1 MAFETIRREREQLIA
16 LLVTTPDSVLDEV
29 ASLGI
34 VTEEEYEALEK
45 LSEPRER
52 IRRLLIKVQ
61 RKGECGCE
69 QFLECLKSLF
79 SDLPPDL
86 QPPARLC
93 VTQTNEAENP
103 ACGTSSKKNGEENPE
118 VLVTLGKNEPQNTG
132 GATSLEKNDLEN
144 PETTLPHEEND
155 LENPET
161 ALPHEENDLE
171 NPDSSPSSGK
181 IDPERPEDP
190 EKPEAVLPSGKGP
203 VTPNSSTSPTK
214 NGPENLDTAFPSKK
228 NDPES
233 PGSARFP
240 EKDAAAVSPER
251 ADSEVSGNTPRCGE
265 EEKPA
270 AVKGNVE
277 GSGNTPS
284 HGGGEKPA
292 AVKGNV
298 EAGAIPDADVLTP
311 ESRPKTPGV
320 AMSVE
325 RSGAETPGDSASADR
340 SGAETPATSPNKVH
354 GGRRGAVKAVLSKLK
369 LRKFRNRKLRLRDVL
384 EISPESLKDWTP
396 HALEDLPW
404 HFLRKLMALNGT
416 ARSTSLGHGTS
427 DEDTSEDEEGGMG
440 GEVFSL
446 RTDDSRNSLHPLD
459 VLCAVLLCADS
470 FLQQEILAKMS
481 MCQFALPLL
490 LPALDTPKCT
500 LMLWAMRDIV
510 RKWRPHSLAES
521 RGFREESL
529 VLTAMPTVSFVRL
542 GSCSFSK
549 SQLLNE
555 LLSPAQQHHDF
566 FIHRDMESG
575 NVPRAIADGLVEI
588 SWYFPAGTENLD
600 LFPEP
605 VAVTNL
611 RGDIESHWLQFSFLT
626 EVSSAVFIV
635 TESISERE
643 FALLSSLQGSAAK
656 FYFIFS
662 NQAGKAK
669 ETLRLLNKLAP
680 LLDMNKSQLLVK
692 EKSNN
697 STELVKKLRSI
708 LRGVMSSSSKCANI
722 QDMAVT
728 ARELGIQV
736 EEDGGECQTAL
747 QHILE
752 ITAEIQD
759 VAKYKQEMLRLQGD
773 LWKSLAK
780 VEKELCRMKTQ
791 RDVPLEDYRSH
802 LRERWLELRRQ
813 QNQCDLTSGMVK
825 FISGIRQLCPV
836 EKHHFLKWMK
846 FHLDHI
852 ARGNLSRLRAEY
864 KEKCHTL
871 GNDTQPLAELDE
883 LISASSLGVEHFMR
897 ELGQFYEAE
906 CSMVKEGNMGNIQ
919 RQFIHLPGI
928 AADLMLEGFPMEL
941 IDGDASNIPL
951 QWVTDVLTQLH
962 AKLEGRSKM
971 LVLTVLG
978 VQSTG
983 KSTLLNTMF
992 GLQFA
997 VSSGRCTR
1005 GAFMSLIKVAENFQ
1019 QELGC
1024 DFILVI
1030 DTEGLKAPEL
1040 AKLEDSYEHDNEL
1053 ATLVI
1058 GLSDITIV
1066 NMAMENATEMKDVLQ
1081 IVVHA
1086 FLRMEEIGHKPSCQF
1101 VHQNVSDV
1109 SAHEQNMRD
1118 RKHLLEQLNEM
1129 TKAAARME
1137 KQSREM
1143 KFSDIMDYDPEK
1155 HSWYIPGLWHGVPPM
1170 APVNM
1175 GYSESVSELKK
1186 YLFEFMRHR
1195 SPCRAPKDIP
1205 QFVEWVRSL
1214 WNAVKHENFIFSFRN
1229 SLVAEAYTQL
1239 SVKYA
1244 EWEWDF
1250 RKEMHLWVSNT
1261 ETTIQNQSPDDLGP
1275 GTLEK
1280 LRLEVHQMLH
1290 SGEQKMLQNLQ
1301 SYFESGAGSL
1311 HLVEKYR
1318 EDFHRSTTFLRH
1330 ELESYLL
1337 CKSEEAIRIQKGR
1350 RKIDCLQARY
1360 MKTIEGKVDRLL
1372 QDCRER
1378 EMELKPKELEREFA
1392 KMWKETLAE
1401 LPLESL
1407 PLRQIHKDVH
1417 YQLCKDLENRGSLV
1431 KQMLQKAQN
1440 LLNYQSKRFRM
1451 KKEYLDLS
1459 WYRVPVEFITQQYW
1473 REVEE
1478 FVKSLVEECR
1488 TYIGQKVRS
1497 CGDYDQTYCREL
1509 LWTINERLQEITRK
1523 MCTSA
1528 SFEVDLK
1535 LHILGEAASAF
1546 QKMHEDF
1553 LKENDPQRRLE
1564 ELRPQYFS
1572 TFRDLYYE
1580 KDACQKRAFDFC
1592 EQCLRPALWEYM
1604 KKRLGIE
1611 IVDDF
1616 LSSGE
1621 SIEYGSRSFFQFT
1634 VQKKLLEEMDFN
1646 NYVKYVN
1653 NYEGFVKSWI
1663 QTRLFEHYRETGDL
1677 GELEGAVLATIMKKI
1692 RDALE
1697 SSERR
1702 DALTISEFLDHFCQA
1717 LCKELVISKD
1727 SLEVILFKT
1736 TASIGQFSADV
1747 QTFLPQVEESILS
1760 GWEELG
1766 IEMVF
1771 TQLQFKPQDEIFQRV
1786 FGCGKQCP
1794 FCKVPCEAGGGD
1806 HKEHFASV
1814 HRPQGLG
1821 RYSYETSHRLV
1832 YSLCSSDVVSSQ
1844 SFRNLN
1850 TAFKWHPYK
1859 DYRRFYPTWRIQP
1872 DPSINASDYWKFIF
1886 RKFNRQFAREYNA
1899 EPADLPPEWKKI
1911 IKEQALDS
1919 IREVFNME

>member
-1 MAFETIRREREQLIA
+1 MAFETIRRERERLIA
-16 LLVTTPDSVLDEV
+16 LLLTTPDPVLDEV

-52 IRRLLIKVQ
+52 IRRLLIKIQ
-61 RKGECGCE
+61 RKGEHGCE
-69 QFLECLKSLF
+69 QFLECLQSLF
-79 SDLPPDL
+79 PDFLPDL
-86 QPPARLC
+86 QPPARRC
-93 VTQTNEAENP
+93 VTRTNDAENP
-103 ACGTSSKKNGEENPE
+103 ESGTSSKKNEAENPQDA
-118 VLVTLGKNEPQNTG
+118 VTLGKNELENPG
-132 GATSLEKNDLEN
+132 GATSLEK
-144 PETTLPHEEND
+144 ND

-161 ALPHEENDLE
+161 ALPHEENDLG
-171 NPDSSPSSGK
+171 NSDGSPSSGK
-181 IDPERPEDP
+181 IDPQNSEDATSSEKNDP
-190 EKPEAVLPSGKGP
+190 EKLEEPEKAEAVLSSGKGL
-203 VTPNSSTSPTK
+203 VTPNSATTPIK
-214 NGPENLDTAFPSKK
+214 NEPENSENALPSK

-233 PGSARFP
+233 PGGARSS
-240 EKDAAAVSPER
+240 EKDAAAVSSER
-251 ADSEVSGNTPRCGE
+251 ADF
-265 EEKPA
+265 K
-270 AVKGNVE
+270 
-277 GSGNTPS
+277 GSGNIPS
-284 HGGGEKPA
+284 HGEGKTAEG
-292 AVKGNV
+292 KGNIEDGV
-298 EAGAIPDADVLTP
+298 TPDSDVSMP
-311 ESRPKTPGV
+311 ESRAETPGV

-325 RSGAETPGDSASADR
+325 RSRAETRGDAVSVDR
-340 SGAETPATSPNKVH
+340 SGSEVPETFPNKFH
-354 GGRRGAVKAVLSKLK
+354 AGRRGALKTVLSKLRLK
-369 LRKFRNRKLRLRDVL
+369 KFRNQKLRLRDL
-384 EISPESLKDWTP
+384 LQISPECLKDSTP
-396 HALEDLPW
+396 YTFGDLPW

-416 ARSTSLGHGTS
+416 ARSTSLWQGAS
-427 DEDTSEDEEGGMG
+427 DEDTSEDEEGGMRG
-440 GEVFSL
+440 VVFSL
-446 RTDDSRNSLHPLD
+446 REDNSRASLHPLD
-459 VLCAVLLCADS
+459 VLCAVLICSDS
-470 FLQQEILAKMS
+470 FLQQEILSKMS

-490 LPALDTPKCT
+490 LPALNTSKCT

-510 RKWRPHSLAES
+510 RKWRPHSLAQS

-529 VLTAMPTVSFVRL
+529 VLTSMPTVSFVRM

-549 SQLLNE
+549 SKLLNE
-555 LLSPAQQHHDF
+555 VLSPSQQHHDF
-566 FIHRDMESG
+566 FIHRDMDSG
-575 NVPRAIADGLVEI
+575 NVPREIADGLVEI
-588 SWYFPAGTENLD
+588 SWYFPAGRENLD

-605 VAVTNL
+605 IAVTNL
-611 RGDIESHWLQFSFLT
+611 RGDIESQWLQFSFLT
-626 EVSSAVFIV
+626 EISSAVFIL

-643 FALLSSLQGSAAK
+643 YMLLSSLQGSATK
-656 FYFIFS
+656 YYFILN
-662 NQAGKAK
+662 NQSGKAK
-669 ETLRLLNKLAP
+669 ETVGLLNILAP
-680 LLDMNKSQLLVK
+680 LLDMKKSQLLVK
-692 EKSNN
+692 EQSNN
-697 STELVKKLRSI
+697 SAELVKKLQSTLQGIITSSPKSMSI
-708 LRGVMSSSSKCANI
+708 QN
-722 QDMAVT
+722 MAVT

-736 EEDGGECQTAL
+736 EEDSRECRTAL
-747 QHILE
+747 EHIKE

-759 VAKYKQEMLRLQGD
+759 VAKYKREMLRLQGD
-773 LWKSLAK
+773 LWKSLAE
-780 VEKELCRMKTQ
+780 VEKELCRMKGQ
-791 RDVPLEDYRSH
+791 WDVPLEDYRSQ
-802 LRERWLELRRQ
+802 LRQRWLELRRQ

-825 FISGIRQLCPV
+825 FISGIGQLRPA

-852 ARGNLSRLRAEY
+852 ARGNLSRLRTEY
-864 KEKCHTL
+864 KEKCCAL
-871 GNDTQPLAELDE
+871 GDDAQQLAELDE
-883 LISASSLGVEHFMR
+883 LICASSLGVEHFMR

-951 QWVTDVLTQLH
+951 QWVTDVLTELH
-962 AKLEGRSKM
+962 AKLGGRSRM

-1005 GAFMSLIKVAENFQ
+1005 GAFMSLIKVAENFRQ
-1019 QELGC
+1019 DLGC

-1081 IVVHA
+1081 IVVHS
-1086 FLRMEEIGHKPSCQF
+1086 FLRMEEIGHKPNCQF

-1109 SAHEQNMRD
+1109 SAYEQNMRD
-1118 RKHLLEQLNEM
+1118 RKHLLEQLDEM

-1175 GYSESVSELKK
+1175 GYSESVCELKK
-1186 YLFEFMRHR
+1186 YLFEFMRNR
-1195 SPCRAPKDIP
+1195 SPRRAPKDIP
-1205 QFVEWVRSL
+1205 QFIKWVGSL

-1239 SVKYA
+1239 SVMYA
-1244 EWEWDF
+1244 VWEWDF
-1250 RKEMHLWVSNT
+1250 RKEMHLWMSKA
-1261 ETTIQNQSPDDLGP
+1261 ETTIQNESPDDLGP
-1275 GTLEK
+1275 DTFEK

-1290 SGEQKMLQNLQ
+1290 SGEQKMQQSLQ
-1301 SYFESGAGSL
+1301 SYFESGTGNL

-1318 EDFHRSTTFLRH
+1318 EDFLQSVTFLRH

-1350 RKIDCLQARY
+1350 SKIDHLQARY
-1360 MKTIEGKVDRLL
+1360 MKTIEGKVNRLL

-1378 EMELKPKELEREFA
+1378 DKELKLTELQREFA

-1407 PLRQIHKDVH
+1407 PLRQIHKDIH

-1431 KQMLQKAQN
+1431 KQMLHKAQS
-1440 LLNYQSKRFRM
+1440 LLTYQSKPICM
-1451 KKEYLDLS
+1451 KKEYMDLA
-1459 WYRVPVEFITQQYW
+1459 WYKVPMELITQQCW
-1473 REVEE
+1473 HELEE
-1478 FVKSLVEECR
+1478 FTKSLVEECR
-1488 TYIGQKVRS
+1488 RYVRQKVHS
-1497 CGDYDQTYCREL
+1497 QGDYDQTYCREL
-1509 LWTINERLQEITRK
+1509 LWMINERLQEKIIGK
-1523 MCTSA
+1523 MSTSA

-1553 LKENDPQRRLE
+1553 LKKNDPQHRLE

-1572 TFRDLYYE
+1572 TFRDVYYE

-1592 EQCLRPALWEYM
+1592 DRCLRPALWEYM

-1611 IVDDF
+1611 IVDNF

-1621 SIEYGSRSFFQFT
+1621 CIEYGSRSFFQFT
-1634 VQKKLLEEMDFN
+1634 VQKKLLEEMDFS
-1646 NYVKYVN
+1646 NYVKYIN
-1653 NYEGFVKSWI
+1653 NYEVFIKSWI
-1663 QTRLFEHYRETGDL
+1663 QTRLFEHYRETGGL
-1677 GELEGAVLATIMKKI
+1677 KELERVVLATIMKKI
-1692 RDALE
+1692 QNTLE
-1697 SSERR
+1697 SSECQ
-1702 DALTISEFLDHFCQA
+1702 DALTVSEFLDHFCQVM
-1717 LCKELVISKD
+1717 CKELVISKD
-1727 SLEVILFKT
+1727 SLEVILFKN
-1736 TASIGQFSADV
+1736 TASVRQFSADIN
-1747 QTFLPQVEESILS
+1747 TFLPQVEEGTLS
-1760 GWEELG
+1760 EWEELSR
-1766 IEMVF
+1766 EMVF
-1771 TQLQFKPQDEIFQRV
+1771 TQLQFKPQDEIFKRV

-1794 FCKVPCEAGGGD
+1794 FCNVPCEAGGSD

-1821 RYSYETSHRLV
+1821 RYKDETSKRLI
-1832 YSLCSSDVVSSQ
+1832 YSLCSSDVVSSLL
-1844 SFRNLN
+1844 FRNLH
-1850 TAFKWHPYK
+1850 TAFQWHPYK
-1859 DYRRFYPTWRIQP
+1859 DYRQFYPTWRIQP

-1886 RKFNRQFAREYNA
+1886 KKFNHQFAKEYKA
-1899 EPADLPPEWKKI
+1899 DPADLPTEWKKI
-1911 IKEQALDS
+1911 TKKQALQS
-1919 IREVFNME
+1919 IQEAFNIE

>member
-1 MAFETIRREREQLIA
+1 MAFETIRRGRERLIA
-16 LLVTTPDSVLDEV
+16 LLLTTPDPVLDEV

-52 IRRLLIKVQ
+52 IRRLLIKIQ
-61 RKGECGCE
+61 RKGERGCE
-69 QFLECLKSLF
+69 QFLECLQSLF
-79 SDLPPDL
+79 PEFPSDL
-86 QPPARLC
+86 QPPARRC
-93 VTQTNEAENP
+93 VTQTNDAENP
-103 ACGTSSKKNGEENPE
+103 EGGTSSKKNKAENPQDA
-118 VLVTLGKNEPQNTG
+118 VTLGKNELENPG
-132 GATSLEKNDLEN
+132 GATSLEK
-144 PETTLPHEEND
+144 ND

-161 ALPHEENDLE
+161 ALPHEENDLG
-171 NPDSSPSSGK
+171 NSDGSPSSGK
-181 IDPERPEDP
+181 IAPQNSEDATSSEKNDPEKLEEP
-190 EKPEAVLPSGKGP
+190 EKPEAVLSSGKGL
-203 VTPNSSTSPTK
+203 VTPNSATTPIK
-214 NGPENLDTAFPSKK
+214 NEPENALPSK

-233 PGSARFP
+233 PGGARSS
-240 EKDAAAVSPER
+240 EKDAAAVSSER
-251 ADSEVSGNTPRCGE
+251 ADF
-265 EEKPA
+265 
-270 AVKGNVE
+270 E
-277 GSGNTPS
+277 GSGNIPS
-284 HGGGEKPA
+284 HGEEGKTAEG
-292 AVKGNV
+292 KGNI
-298 EAGAIPDADVLTP
+298 EDGATPDSDVSML
-311 ESRPKTPGV
+311 ESRAETPGV
-320 AMSVE
+320 ARSVE
-325 RSGAETPGDSASADR
+325 RCGAETPGHSASVDR
-340 SGAETPATSPNKVH
+340 SGDEAPETSPNKVH
-354 GGRRGAVKAVLSKLK
+354 GGRRGALKTVLSKLRLK
-369 LRKFRNRKLRLRDVL
+369 KFRNGKLRLSDLL
-384 EISPESLKDWTP
+384 EISPESLKDWT
-396 HALEDLPW
+396 LSILGDLPW

-416 ARSTSLGHGTS
+416 ARSTSLGQGTS
-427 DEDTSEDEEGGMG
+427 DDDTSEDEEGGVSG
-440 GEVFSL
+440 DVFSV
-446 RTDDSRNSLHPLD
+446 REDDSRASLHPLD
-459 VLCAVLLCADS
+459 VLCAVLLCSDS
-470 FLQQEILAKMS
+470 FLQQEILSKMS

-490 LPALDTPKCT
+490 LPAVDSPKFT

-529 VLTAMPTVSFVRL
+529 VLTEMPTVSFVRM

-549 SQLLNE
+549 SKLLNE
-555 LLSPAQQHHDF
+555 VLSPSQQHQDF

-575 NVPRAIADGLVEI
+575 NVPREIADGLVEI
-588 SWYFPAGTENLD
+588 SWYFPAGRENLD

-605 VAVTNL
+605 IAVTNL
-611 RGDIESHWLQFSFLT
+611 RGDIVSHWLQFSFLT
-626 EVSSAVFIV
+626 EVSSAVFIL
-635 TESISERE
+635 TESINERE
-643 FALLSSLQGSAAK
+643 YALLSSLPGSATK
-656 FYFIFS
+656 YYFILNS
-662 NQAGKAK
+662 QAGKAK
-669 ETLRLLNKLAP
+669 ETLGLLNKLAP
-680 LLDMNKSQLLVK
+680 QLNMNKSQLLVK
-692 EKSNN
+692 QKSNN
-697 STELVKKLRSI
+697 SAELVKKLRST
-708 LRGVMSSSSKCANI
+708 LQGVMSSSPKSTSI
-722 QDMAVT
+722 RDMAVT

-736 EEDGGECQTAL
+736 DEDDGECWTAL
-747 QHILE
+747 EHVQE

-759 VAKYKQEMLRLQGD
+759 VAKYKREMLRLQGD
-773 LWKSLAK
+773 LWRNLAK
-780 VEKELCRMKTQ
+780 VEKELCRMKGQ
-791 RDVPLEDYRSH
+791 RDVPPEDYRSQ
-802 LRERWLELRRQ
+802 LRERRLELRRQ

-825 FISGIRQLCPV
+825 FISGIGQLSPA

-864 KEKCHTL
+864 KEKCRAL
-871 GNDTQPLAELDE
+871 GDDAKQLAELDE

-906 CSMVKEGNMGNIQ
+906 SSMVKDGNMGNIQ
-919 RQFIHLPGI
+919 RQFICLPGI

-951 QWVTDVLTQLH
+951 QWVTDVLAELH
-962 AKLEGRSKM
+962 AKLGGRSRM

-1086 FLRMEEIGHKPSCQF
+1086 FLRMEEIGHKPNCQF

-1118 RKHLLEQLNEM
+1118 RKHLLEQLDEM
-1129 TKAAARME
+1129 TKAAVRME
-1137 KQSREM
+1137 KQTREM

-1175 GYSESVSELKK
+1175 GYSESLCELKK
-1186 YLFEFMRHR
+1186 YLFEFMRNR
-1195 SPCRAPKDIP
+1195 SPHRAPKDIP
-1205 QFVEWVRSL
+1205 QFIEWVRSL

-1239 SVKYA
+1239 SVMYA

-1250 RKEMHLWVSNT
+1250 RKEMHLWISKA
-1261 ETTIQNQSPDDLGP
+1261 ETTIQNHSPDNLGP
-1275 GTLEK
+1275 DTFEK

-1290 SGEQKMLQNLQ
+1290 NGEQKMLQSLQ
-1301 SYFESGAGSL
+1301 SYFESGTGNL

-1318 EDFHRSTTFLRH
+1318 EDFLRSVTFLRH

-1350 RKIDCLQARY
+1350 SKIDHLQARY
-1360 MKTIEGKVDRLL
+1360 MKTIEGKVDGLL
-1372 QDCRER
+1372 RDCRER
-1378 EMELKPKELEREFA
+1378 DKELTPKELQKEFA

-1407 PLRQIHKDVH
+1407 PLRQIHEDIR
-1417 YQLCKDLENRGSLV
+1417 YQLCKDLKNRGSLV
-1431 KQMLQKAQN
+1431 KQMLHKAQS
-1440 LLNYQSKRFRM
+1440 LLTYQRKPFCM
-1451 KKEYLDLS
+1451 KKEYLDLA
-1459 WYRVPVEFITQQYW
+1459 WYRVPVEFITQQCW
-1473 REVEE
+1473 RELEE
-1478 FVKSLVEECR
+1478 FTKSLMEECR
-1488 TYIGQKVRS
+1488 RYVGQKVHS
-1497 CGDYDQTYCREL
+1497 QGDYDQTYCTEL
-1509 LWTINERLQEITRK
+1509 LWMINERLQEK
-1523 MCTSA
+1523 LAGNLYTSA

-1553 LKENDPQRRLE
+1553 LKKNDPQRRLE

-1572 TFRDLYYE
+1572 TFTDVYYE
-1580 KDACQKRAFDFC
+1580 KDACQKRAFDFIN
-1592 EQCLRPALWEYM
+1592 QCLTPALWEYM

-1621 SIEYGSRSFFQFT
+1621 SIKYSSRSFFQFT

-1646 NYVKYVN
+1646 NYVKYVR
-1653 NYEGFVKSWI
+1653 NYEEFVKAWI
-1663 QTRLFEHYRETGDL
+1663 QTCLISHYRETGSL
-1677 GELEGAVLATIMKKI
+1677 RELERAVLATIMKKI
-1692 RDALE
+1692 QDALE
-1697 SSERR
+1697 SSECQ
-1702 DALTISEFLDHFCQA
+1702 DAPTISEFLEQFCQA
-1717 LCKELVISKD
+1717 MCKELVISKD
-1727 SLEVILFKT
+1727 SLEVILFKN
-1736 TASIGQFSADV
+1736 TASVRQFSVDI
-1747 QTFLPQVEESILS
+1747 QTFFPQVEEGILS
-1760 GWEELG
+1760 EWEKLSG
-1766 IEMVF
+1766 EMVF

-1794 FCKVPCEAGGGD
+1794 FCKVPCEAGGSD

-1821 RYSYETSHRLV
+1821 GYSYVTTDRLV
-1832 YSLCSSDVVSSQ
+1832 YSLCSSDVVSSK
-1844 SFRNLN
+1844 SFKNLN

-1859 DYRRFYPTWRIQP
+1859 DYRQFYPTWRIQP
-1872 DPSINASDYWKFIF
+1872 DPSISASDYWKFIF
-1886 RKFNRQFAREYNA
+1886 RKFNREFAREYNV
-1899 EPADLPPEWKKI
+1899 ERADLPPEWKKI
-1911 IKEQALDS
+1911 TKEQALDS
-1919 IREVFNME
+1919 IREAFNME

>member
-1 MAFETIRREREQLIA
+1 MAFETIRQGRERLIA
-16 LLVTTPDSVLDEV
+16 LLITTPDLVLDEV

-34 VTEEEYEALEK
+34 VTEEDYEALEK

-52 IRRLLIKVQ
+52 IRRLLVKVQ
-61 RKGECGCE
+61 RKGERNCE

-79 SDLPPDL
+79 PDLPPDL
-86 QPPARLC
+86 QPPACEC

-103 ACGTSSKKNGEENPE
+103 EGGTSSEENREENPE
-118 VLVTLGKNEPQNTG
+118 ATVTLGKNEVENPEN
-132 GATSLEKNDLEN
+132 AVPCEENNLET
-144 PETTLPHEEND
+144 PETTLPYKANN
-155 LENPET
+155 LKIPET
-161 ALPHEENDLE
+161 ALTHEENDLE
-171 NPDSSPSSGK
+171 NPDCSPSSGK
-181 IDPERPEDP
+181 IDTQNTEDAISSGENDPERPEEP
-190 EKPEAVLPSGKGP
+190 QKPETVLSSGKGP
-203 VTPNSSTSPTK
+203 VTPNSAITPMKDGS
-214 NGPENLDTAFPSKK
+214 NNPETAFPSKK

-233 PGSARFP
+233 VRGAGSP
-240 EKDAAAVSPER
+240 EKEAAAVSSER
-251 ADSEVSGNTPRCGE
+251 ADSEGSGNSPSYGGGRQ
-265 EEKPA
+265 PA
-270 AVKGNVE
+270 AVKD
-277 GSGNTPS
+277 
-284 HGGGEKPA
+284 
-292 AVKGNV
+292 
-298 EAGAIPDADVLTP
+298 GANPDSDVPTP
-311 ESRPKTPGV
+311 ESRAKRPGVVMSVKRGGTDTPGSS
-320 AMSVE
+320 AS
-325 RSGAETPGDSASADR
+325 AETP
-340 SGAETPATSPNKVH
+340 ETSPNKIY
-354 GGRRGAVKAVLSKLK
+354 GERRGAVKAILSKLR
-369 LRKFRNRKLRLRDVL
+369 LRKFRKKKLRLRDL
-384 EISPESLKDWTP
+384 MEISPESLKDLTP
-396 HALEDLPW
+396 HALEDLPG

-416 ARSTSLGHGTS
+416 ARSTSLGQGAS
-427 DEDTSEDEEGGMG
+427 DEDTSEDEEGGMS

-446 RTDDSRNSLHPLD
+446 RTDNSRNSLHPLD
-459 VLCAVLLCADS
+459 VLCAVLLCSDS

-490 LPALDTPKCT
+490 LPALDSPKCT

-510 RKWRPHSLAES
+510 RRWRPHSLAES

-529 VLTAMPTVSFVRL
+529 VLIKMPTISFVRM

-549 SQLLNE
+549 SKFINE
-555 LLSPAQQHHDF
+555 VLSPTQQHHDF
-566 FIHRDMESG
+566 FIHQDMESG
-575 NVPRAIADGLVEI
+575 NVPREIADGLVEI
-588 SWYFPAGTENLD
+588 SWYFPAGRENSD

-605 VAVTNL
+605 IALTNL

-626 EVSSAVFIV
+626 EISSAVFVV
-635 TESISERE
+635 TECISERE
-643 FALLSSLQGSAAK
+643 YALLSSLQGSTTK
-656 FYFIFS
+656 YYFILNS
-662 NQAGKAK
+662 QAGKAK
-669 ETLRLLNKLAP
+669 ETLGLLNKLAP
-680 LLDMNKSQLLVK
+680 LLAMNKSQLLVK

-697 STELVKKLRSI
+697 SAELVKKLRSI
-708 LRGVMSSSSKCANI
+708 FRGIMSSTPKSTSI

-736 EEDGGECQTAL
+736 EEDSGECRTAL
-747 QHILE
+747 EHVKE
-752 ITAEIQD
+752 ITAEIRD
-759 VAKYKQEMLRLQGD
+759 VAKYKREMLTLQGD

-780 VEKELCRMKTQ
+780 VEKELCRMKDQ
-791 RDVPLEDYRSH
+791 RDVPLEDYRSQ
-802 LRERWLELRRQ
+802 LRERCLELRRQ

-825 FISGIRQLCPV
+825 FISGIRQLQPA

-864 KEKCHTL
+864 KEKCRAL
-871 GNDTQPLAELDE
+871 GDDAQHLAKLDE

-906 CSMVKEGNMGNIQ
+906 CSMVKEGSLGNSQ

-941 IDGDASNIPL
+941 VDGDASNIPL

-962 AKLEGRSKM
+962 AKLGGRSRM
-971 LVLTVLG
+971 VVITVLG

-1086 FLRMEEIGHKPSCQF
+1086 FLRMEEIGHKPNCQF

-1129 TKAAARME
+1129 TKAAVRME
-1137 KQSREM
+1137 KQSRAM

-1155 HSWYIPGLWHGVPPM
+1155 HSWYVPGLWHGVPPM

-1175 GYSESVSELKK
+1175 GYSESVGELKK
-1186 YLFEFMRHR
+1186 YLFEFMKYQ
-1195 SPCRAPKDIP
+1195 SPCRVSKDIP
-1205 QFVEWVRSL
+1205 QFIEWVRSL

-1239 SVKYA
+1239 SVIYA

-1250 RKEMHLWVSNT
+1250 RKEMHLWMSKA

-1275 GTLEK
+1275 GTLET
-1280 LRLEVHQMLH
+1280 LRLEVQRMLH
-1290 SGEQKMLQNLQ
+1290 NGEQKMLQSLQ
-1301 SYFESGAGSL
+1301 SYFESGAGNL

-1350 RKIDCLQARY
+1350 CKIDCLQAGY
-1360 MKTIEGKVDRLL
+1360 MKTVEGKVDRLL

-1378 EMELKPKELEREFA
+1378 ERELTPKELKREFA

-1407 PLRQIHKDVH
+1407 PLRQVHKDIL
-1417 YQLCKDLENRGSLV
+1417 YQLRKDLENRGSLV
-1431 KQMLQKAQN
+1431 KQMLHKVQSLLSYQN
-1440 LLNYQSKRFRM
+1440 KPFHM
-1451 KKEYLDLS
+1451 KKEYLDLV
-1459 WYRVPVEFITQQYW
+1459 WYKAAMELLSQQCW

-1478 FVKSLVEECR
+1478 FMKYLVEECR
-1488 TYIGQKVRS
+1488 RYVGQKIHS
-1497 CGDYDQTYCREL
+1497 GGDYDQTYCREL
-1509 LWTINERLQEITRK
+1509 LWMINETLHQK
-1523 MCTSA
+1523 MAGKVRTSA

-1535 LHILGEAASAF
+1535 LHILGESASAF
-1546 QKMHEDF
+1546 QKMHENF

-1572 TFRDLYYE
+1572 TFTDLYYK

-1592 EQCLRPALWEYM
+1592 DMCLRPALWEYM

-1616 LSSGE
+1616 LSSSE
-1621 SIEYGSRSFFQFT
+1621 SMEYGSRSFFQFT
-1634 VQKKLLEEMDFN
+1634 VQKKLLEEMNFE
-1646 NYVKYVN
+1646 NYVKYID
-1653 NYEGFVKSWI
+1653 NYEGFVKAWI
-1663 QTRLFEHYRETGDL
+1663 QTRLIDHYRETGDL
-1677 GELEGAVLATIMKKI
+1677 RELERVVLAMIMKKI
-1692 RDALE
+1692 LDALE
-1697 SSERR
+1697 TIKCR
-1702 DALTISEFLDHFCQA
+1702 DALTISEFLDHFCQT

-1727 SLEVILFKT
+1727 SLEVVLFKN
-1736 TASIGQFSADV
+1736 TASVGQFSADI
-1747 QTFLPQVEESILS
+1747 QTFLPEVEESILL
-1760 GWEELG
+1760 GWKELG
-1766 IEMVF
+1766 VEMVF
-1771 TQLQFKPQDEIFQRV
+1771 TQLQFKPQNEIFKRV
-1786 FGCGKQCP
+1786 FGCGMQCP

-1814 HRPQGLG
+1814 HRPKGLG
-1821 RYSYETSHRLV
+1821 RYREDATDRLV
-1832 YSLCSSDVVSSQ
+1832 YSLCSSDVVSSK
-1844 SFRNLN
+1844 SFKNLD

-1859 DYRRFYPTWRIQP
+1859 NYRQFYPSWRIQP
-1872 DPSINASDYWKFIF
+1872 DPSVSASDYWKFIF
-1886 RKFNRQFAREYNA
+1886 TKFNHQFGREYTA

-1911 IKEQALDS
+1911 TKTQALDS
-1919 IREVFNME
+1919 IRDVFNME

>member
-1 MAFETIRREREQLIA
+1 MAFETIRRGRERLIA
-16 LLVTTPDSVLDEV
+16 LLLTTPDPVLDEV

-34 VTEEEYEALEK
+34 VTEEEYEDLEK

-52 IRRLLIKVQ
+52 IRRLLIKIQ
-61 RKGECGCE
+61 KKGESGCE
-69 QFLECLKSLF
+69 QFLECLQNLF
-79 SDLPPDL
+79 PEFPSDL
-86 QPPARLC
+86 QPPAHRY
-93 VTQTNEAENP
+93 VTQTKDAENP
-103 ACGTSSKKNGEENPE
+103 EGGTSSEKNGQENLE
-118 VLVTLGKNEPQNTG
+118 AAVATRKNE
-132 GATSLEKNDLEN
+132 LEN
-144 PETTLPHEEND
+144 PESAELHEVND
-155 LENPET
+155 LGYPDGCPSSGDIDPPNPEDAMCSEKNDPEKPEEPEKPEAEPSSGKGLVIPNFATSAMKNGPQNPET
-161 ALPHEENDLE
+161 ALP
-171 NPDSSPSSGK
+171 S
-181 IDPERPEDP
+181 
-190 EKPEAVLPSGKGP
+190 
-203 VTPNSSTSPTK
+203 
-214 NGPENLDTAFPSKK
+214 K

-233 PGSARFP
+233 PGGDRFS
-240 EKDAAAVSPER
+240 ENNAAAVSSER
-251 ADSEVSGNTPRCGE
+251 ADFEGSGNIPSCGE
-265 EEKPA
+265 EEKTA
-270 AVKGNVE
+270 AIKGKFE
-277 GSGNTPS
+277 DGATPDS
-284 HGGGEKPA
+284 
-292 AVKGNV
+292 
-298 EAGAIPDADVLTP
+298 DVSMS
-311 ESRPKTPGV
+311 ESRAETPGV

-325 RSGAETPGDSASADR
+325 RCGAETPGHSASVDR
-340 SGAETPATSPNKVH
+340 SGDEAPETSPNKGH
-354 GGRRGAVKAVLSKLK
+354 GGRRGALKTVLSKLRLK
-369 LRKFRNRKLRLRDVL
+369 KFRNGKLRLSDLL
-384 EISPESLKDWTP
+384 EISPESLKDWT
-396 HALEDLPW
+396 LSILGDLPW

-416 ARSTSLGHGTS
+416 ARSTSLGQGTS
-427 DEDTSEDEEGGMG
+427 DEDTSEDEEGGVSG
-440 GEVFSL
+440 DVFSV
-446 RTDDSRNSLHPLD
+446 REDDSRASLHPLD
-459 VLCAVLLCADS
+459 VLCAVLLCSDS
-470 FLQQEILAKMS
+470 FLQQEILSKMS

-490 LPALDTPKCT
+490 LPAVDTPKCT
-500 LMLWAMRDIV
+500 LLLWAMRDIV

-529 VLTAMPTVSFVRL
+529 VLTKMPTISFVRM

-549 SQLLNE
+549 SKLLNE
-555 LLSPAQQHHDF
+555 VLSPSQQHQDF

-575 NVPRAIADGLVEI
+575 NIPREIADGLVEI
-588 SWYFPAGTENLD
+588 SWYFPAGRENLD

-605 VAVTNL
+605 IAVANL

-626 EVSSAVFIV
+626 EVSSAVFIL

-643 FALLSSLQGSAAK
+643 YALLSSLQGSATK
-656 FYFIFS
+656 YYFILNS
-662 NQAGKAK
+662 QAGKAK
-669 ETLRLLNKLAP
+669 ETLGLLNKLAP
-680 LLDMNKSQLLVK
+680 QLNMNKSQLLVK
-692 EKSNN
+692 QKSNN
-697 STELVKKLRSI
+697 SAELVKKLRST
-708 LRGVMSSSSKCANI
+708 LRGVMSSSPKSASI
-722 QDMAVT
+722 RDMAVT

-736 EEDGGECQTAL
+736 DEDDGECWTAL
-747 QHILE
+747 EHVQE

-759 VAKYKQEMLRLQGD
+759 VAKYKREMLRLQGD
-773 LWKSLAK
+773 LWRNLAK
-780 VEKELCRMKTQ
+780 VEKELCRMKGQ
-791 RDVPLEDYRSH
+791 RDVPPEDYRSQ
-802 LRERWLELRRQ
+802 LRERRLELRRQ

-825 FISGIRQLCPV
+825 FISGIGQLSPA

-864 KEKCHTL
+864 KEKCRAL
-871 GNDTQPLAELDE
+871 GDDAKQLAELDE

-906 CSMVKEGNMGNIQ
+906 CSMVKDGNMGNIQ
-919 RQFIHLPGI
+919 RQFICLPGI

-951 QWVTDVLTQLH
+951 QWVTDVLAELH
-962 AKLEGRSKM
+962 AKLGGRSRM

-1005 GAFMSLIKVAENFQ
+1005 GAFMSLIKVAENFR

-1086 FLRMEEIGHKPSCQF
+1086 FLRMEEIGHKPNCQF

-1118 RKHLLEQLNEM
+1118 RKHLLEQLDEM

-1175 GYSESVSELKK
+1175 GYSESVCELKK
-1186 YLFEFMRHR
+1186 YLFEFMRNR
-1195 SPCRAPKDIP
+1195 SPHRAPKDIP
-1205 QFVEWVRSL
+1205 QFIEWVRSL

-1239 SVKYA
+1239 SVMYA

-1250 RKEMHLWVSNT
+1250 RKEMHLWMSKA

-1275 GTLEK
+1275 DTFEK

-1290 SGEQKMLQNLQ
+1290 NGEQKMQQSLQ
-1301 SYFESGAGSL
+1301 SYFESGTGNL

-1318 EDFHRSTTFLRH
+1318 EDFLRSVTFLRH

-1350 RKIDCLQARY
+1350 SKIDHLQARY
-1360 MKTIEGKVDRLL
+1360 MKTIEGKVDGLL
-1372 QDCRER
+1372 RDCRER
-1378 EMELKPKELEREFA
+1378 DKELTPKELQREFA

-1407 PLRQIHKDVH
+1407 PLRQIHKDIR

-1431 KQMLQKAQN
+1431 KQMLHKAQS
-1440 LLNYQSKRFRM
+1440 LLTYQSKPFCM
-1451 KKEYLDLS
+1451 KKEYLDLA
-1459 WYRVPVEFITQQYW
+1459 WYKMPVEFITQQCW
-1473 REVEE
+1473 RELEE
-1478 FVKSLVEECR
+1478 FTKSLMEECR
-1488 TYIGQKVRS
+1488 RYVGQKVHS
-1497 CGDYDQTYCREL
+1497 QGDYDQTYCTEL
-1509 LWTINERLQEITRK
+1509 LWMINERLQEKIAGK

-1553 LKENDPQRRLE
+1553 LKKNDPQRRLE

-1572 TFRDLYYE
+1572 TFRDVYYE

-1592 EQCLRPALWEYM
+1592 DRCLRPALWEYM

-1611 IVDDF
+1611 IVDNF

-1621 SIEYGSRSFFQFT
+1621 SIEYGSRSFFQFS

-1646 NYVKYVN
+1646 NYVKYIN
-1653 NYEGFVKSWI
+1653 NYEVFVKSWI
-1663 QTRLFEHYRETGDL
+1663 QTRLFERYREMRGL
-1677 GELEGAVLATIMKKI
+1677 KELERVVLATIMKKI
-1692 RDALE
+1692 QETLE
-1697 SSERR
+1697 SSECQ
-1702 DALTISEFLDHFCQA
+1702 DALTVSEFLDHFCHA
-1717 LCKELVISKD
+1717 MCKELVISKD
-1727 SLEVILFKT
+1727 SLEVILFKN
-1736 TASIGQFSADV
+1736 TASVGQFSADI
-1747 QTFLPQVEESILS
+1747 QTFLPQVEEGTLS
-1760 GWEELG
+1760 GWEELSG
-1766 IEMVF
+1766 EMVF
-1771 TQLQFKPQDEIFQRV
+1771 TQLQFKPQDEIFKRV

-1794 FCKVPCEAGGGD
+1794 FCNVPCEAGGSD

-1821 RYSYETSHRLV
+1821 RYRDETSKRLI
-1832 YSLCSSDVVSSQ
+1832 YSLCSSDVVSSML
-1844 SFRNLN
+1844 FRNLH
-1850 TAFKWHPYK
+1850 TAFQWHPYK
-1859 DYRRFYPTWRIQP
+1859 DYRQFYPTWRIQP
-1872 DPSINASDYWKFIF
+1872 DPSISASDYWKFIF
-1886 RKFNRQFAREYNA
+1886 RKFNHQFAKEYKA
-1899 EPADLPPEWKKI
+1899 DPADLPTEWKKI
-1911 IKEQALDS
+1911 TEKQALQS
-1919 IREVFNME
+1919 IREAFNME

>member
-1 MAFETIRREREQLIA
+1 MAFETIRQGRERLIA
-16 LLVTTPDSVLDEV
+16 LLLTTPDPVLDEV

-45 LSEPRER
+45 LAEPRER
-52 IRRLLIKVQ
+52 IRRLLIKIQ
-61 RKGECGCE
+61 RKGERGCE
-69 QFLECLKSLF
+69 QFLECLQSLF
-79 SDLPPDL
+79 PDFPPDL
-86 QPPARLC
+86 QPPGHRY
-93 VTQTNEAENP
+93 VTQTNDAENP
-103 ACGTSSKKNGEENPE
+103 EGGTSSEKNGQENLE
-118 VLVTLGKNEPQNTG
+118 AAVASGKNE
-132 GATSLEKNDLEN
+132 LEN
-144 PETTLPHEEND
+144 PESSIVHVVND
-155 LENPET
+155 LQYQDGRLSSEDIDLTNPEDAMCSEKNDPEKLEEPEKPEAGLSSGKGPATPNSATFPVKNRPENPET
-161 ALPHEENDLE
+161 ALP
-171 NPDSSPSSGK
+171 S
-181 IDPERPEDP
+181 
-190 EKPEAVLPSGKGP
+190 
-203 VTPNSSTSPTK
+203 
-214 NGPENLDTAFPSKK
+214 K

-233 PGSARFP
+233 LEGARCS
-240 EKDAAAVSPER
+240 EKDATAVSSER
-251 ADSEVSGNTPRCGE
+251 TDFEGSGNIPSCGE
-265 EEKPA
+265 EGRTA
-270 AVKGNVE
+270 AIKGNVE
-277 GSGNTPS
+277 DGVTPDS
-284 HGGGEKPA
+284 
-292 AVKGNV
+292 
-298 EAGAIPDADVLTP
+298 DVSMS
-311 ESRPKTPGV
+311 ESRAETPGV
-320 AMSVE
+320 AMSME
-325 RSGAETPGDSASADR
+325 RCGAETPGHSASVER
-340 SGAETPATSPNKVH
+340 SRNEAPETSPNKVH
-354 GGRRGAVKAVLSKLK
+354 GGRRGALKTVLSKLR
-369 LRKFRNRKLRLRDVL
+369 LRKFRIGKLRLRDLL

-396 HALEDLPW
+396 YVLGDLPW

-416 ARSTSLGHGTS
+416 ARSTSLGQGTS
-427 DEDTSEDEEGGMG
+427 DEDTSEDEEGRVSGD
-440 GEVFSL
+440 VFSL
-446 RTDDSRNSLHPLD
+446 REEKSRASLHPLD
-459 VLCAVLLCADS
+459 VLCAVLLCSDS
-470 FLQQEILAKMS
+470 FLQQEILSKMS

-490 LPALDTPKCT
+490 LPALHTPKCT

-529 VLTAMPTVSFVRL
+529 VLTSLPTISFVRL

-549 SQLLNE
+549 SKLFNEVLSLSQL
-555 LLSPAQQHHDF
+555 HHDF

-575 NVPRAIADGLVEI
+575 NIPREIADGLVEI
-588 SWYFPAGTENLD
+588 SWYFPAGRENSD

-626 EVSSAVFIV
+626 EVSSAVFIL
-635 TESISERE
+635 TESISEKE
-643 FALLSSLQGSAAK
+643 YALLSSLQGSATK
-656 FYFIFS
+656 YYFILNS
-662 NQAGKAK
+662 QAGKAK
-669 ETLRLLNKLAP
+669 ETLGLLNKLAP
-680 LLDMNKSQLLVK
+680 LLDMKKSQLLVK
-692 EKSNN
+692 EQSNN
-697 STELVKKLRSI
+697 NAELVKKLRSTLQGI
-708 LRGVMSSSSKCANI
+708 MSSSPKSVSIC
-722 QDMAVT
+722 DMAVT

-736 EEDGGECQTAL
+736 DEDDGECWTAL
-747 QHILE
+747 EHVQE

-759 VAKYKQEMLRLQGD
+759 VAKYKREMLRLQGD
-773 LWKSLAK
+773 LWKNLAK
-780 VEKELCRMKTQ
+780 VEKELCRMKGQ
-791 RDVPLEDYRSH
+791 RGVPPEDYRSQ

-825 FISGIRQLCPV
+825 FISGIGQLCPA

-864 KEKCHTL
+864 KEKCCAL
-871 GNDTQPLAELDE
+871 GDDTQQLAELDKI
-883 LISASSLGVEHFMR
+883 ISASSLGVEHFMR

-906 CSMVKEGNMGNIQ
+906 CSMVKEGNFGNIQ

-962 AKLEGRSKM
+962 TKLGERSRM
-971 LVLTVLG
+971 VVITVLG

-1005 GAFMSLIKVAENFQ
+1005 GAFMSLIKVAENFR

-1086 FLRMEEIGHKPSCQF
+1086 FLRMEEIGHKLNCQF

-1118 RKHLLEQLNEM
+1118 RKHLLEQLDEM

-1175 GYSESVSELKK
+1175 GYSESVCELKK
-1186 YLFEFMRHR
+1186 YLFQFMRNL
-1195 SPCRAPKDIP
+1195 SPRRAPKNVP
-1205 QFVEWVRSL
+1205 QFIEWVGSL

-1239 SVKYA
+1239 SVMYA

-1250 RKEMHLWVSNT
+1250 RKEMHLWMSKA

-1275 GTLEK
+1275 GTFEK
-1280 LRLEVHQMLH
+1280 LRVEIHQILH
-1290 SGEQKMLQNLQ
+1290 SGEEKMLQSLQ
-1301 SYFESGAGSL
+1301 SYFESGAGNL

-1318 EDFHRSTTFLRH
+1318 EDFHQSVTFLRH
-1330 ELESYLL
+1330 ELESHLL

-1350 RKIDCLQARY
+1350 SKIDQLQTRY
-1360 MKTIEGKVDRLL
+1360 MKTIEGKVDGLL

-1378 EMELKPKELEREFA
+1378 DKALKPNELEREFA

-1407 PLRQIHKDVH
+1407 PLRQIHKDIH

-1431 KQMLQKAQN
+1431 KQMLHKAQN
-1440 LLNYQSKRFRM
+1440 LLTYQTKPFCM
-1451 KKEYLDLS
+1451 KKEYLDLA
-1459 WYRVPVEFITQQYW
+1459 WYKAAMEFITQQCKH
-1473 REVEE
+1473 ELEE
-1478 FVKSLVEECR
+1478 FTKSLVEECR
-1488 TYIGQKVRS
+1488 RYIGQRVHS
-1497 CGDYDQTYCREL
+1497 QGDYDQTYCREL
-1509 LWTINERLQEITRK
+1509 LWMINERLQQKVAGK

-1546 QKMHEDF
+1546 QKMHEAF
-1553 LKENDPQRRLE
+1553 LKKNDPQRRLE

-1592 EQCLRPALWEYM
+1592 DRCLKPALWEYM

-1611 IVDDF
+1611 IVDNF

-1634 VQKKLLEEMDFN
+1634 MQKKLLEEMDFN
-1646 NYVKYVN
+1646 NYVKYVS
-1653 NYEGFVKSWI
+1653 NYEVFVKSWI
-1663 QTRLFEHYRETGDL
+1663 QTRLFDHYRETGGL
-1677 GELEGAVLATIMKKI
+1677 RELEKAVLATIMKKI

-1697 SSERR
+1697 SSEHK
-1702 DALTISEFLDHFCQA
+1702 DALTVSEFLDHFCQA
-1717 LCKELVISKD
+1717 MCKELVLSKD
-1727 SLEVILFKT
+1727 SLEVILFKN
-1736 TASIGQFSADV
+1736 TASVRQFSVDI
-1747 QTFLPQVEESILS
+1747 QIFLAQVEDGILS
-1760 GWEELG
+1760 EWEELSG
-1766 IEMVF
+1766 EMVF
-1771 TQLQFKPQDEIFQRV
+1771 TQLQFKPQDEIFKRV

-1794 FCKVPCEAGGGD
+1794 FCNVPCEAGGSD

-1821 RYSYETSHRLV
+1821 RYRDETSKRLT
-1832 YSLCSSDVVSSQ
+1832 YSLCSSDVVSSVL
-1844 SFRNLN
+1844 FRNLH
-1850 TAFKWHPYK
+1850 TAFQWHPYK
-1859 DYRRFYPTWRIQP
+1859 DYRQFYPTWRIQP

-1886 RKFNRQFAREYNA
+1886 RKFNYHFAKEYNA
-1899 EPADLPPEWKKI
+1899 EPADLPIEWKKI
-1911 IKEQALDS
+1911 TKKQALQS
-1919 IREVFNME
+1919 IREAFNME

>member
-1 MAFETIRREREQLIA
+1 MAFETIRQGRERLIA
-16 LLVTTPDSVLDEV
+16 LLLTTPDPVLDEV

-52 IRRLLIKVQ
+52 IRRLLIKIQ
-61 RKGECGCE
+61 KKGERGCE
-69 QFLECLKSLF
+69 QFLECLQSLF
-79 SDLPPDL
+79 PDFPPDL
-86 QPPARLC
+86 QPPARRY
-93 VTQTNEAENP
+93 VTQTKDAENP
-103 ACGTSSKKNGEENPE
+103 EGGTSSEKNGQENLE
-118 VLVTLGKNEPQNTG
+118 AAVATRKNE
-132 GATSLEKNDLEN
+132 LEN
-144 PETTLPHEEND
+144 PESAELHEVND
-155 LENPET
+155 LGYPDDCPSSGDIDPPNPEDAMCSEKNDPEKPEEPEKPEAEPSSGKGLVTPNFATSPMKNGPQNPET
-161 ALPHEENDLE
+161 ALP
-171 NPDSSPSSGK
+171 S
-181 IDPERPEDP
+181 
-190 EKPEAVLPSGKGP
+190 
-203 VTPNSSTSPTK
+203 
-214 NGPENLDTAFPSKK
+214 K

-233 PGSARFP
+233 PGGDRFS
-240 EKDAAAVSPER
+240 EKDAAAVSSER
-251 ADSEVSGNTPRCGE
+251 ADFEGSGNIPSCGE
-265 EEKPA
+265 EEKTA
-270 AVKGNVE
+270 AIKGKFE
-277 GSGNTPS
+277 DGATPDS
-284 HGGGEKPA
+284 
-292 AVKGNV
+292 
-298 EAGAIPDADVLTP
+298 DVSMS
-311 ESRPKTPGV
+311 ESRAETPGV

-325 RSGAETPGDSASADR
+325 RCGAETPGHSASADR
-340 SGAETPATSPNKVH
+340 SGDEAPKTSPNKVH
-354 GGRRGAVKAVLSKLK
+354 GGRRGALKTVLSKLRLK
-369 LRKFRNRKLRLRDVL
+369 KFRNGKLRLSDLL
-384 EISPESLKDWTP
+384 EISLESLKDWT
-396 HALEDLPW
+396 LSILGDLPW

-416 ARSTSLGHGTS
+416 ARSTSLGQGTS
-427 DEDTSEDEEGGMG
+427 DEDTSEDEEGGVSG
-440 GEVFSL
+440 DVFSL
-446 RTDDSRNSLHPLD
+446 REDDSRASLHPLD
-459 VLCAVLLCADS
+459 VLCAVLLCSDS
-470 FLQQEILAKMS
+470 FLQQEILSKMS

-490 LPALDTPKCT
+490 LPAVDTPKCT
-500 LMLWAMRDIV
+500 LLLWAMRDIV
-510 RKWRPHSLAES
+510 RKWRPHSLAQS

-529 VLTAMPTVSFVRL
+529 VLTKMPTVSFVRM

-549 SQLLNE
+549 SKLLNE
-555 LLSPAQQHHDF
+555 VLSPSQQHQDF

-575 NVPRAIADGLVEI
+575 NIPREIADGLVEI
-588 SWYFPAGTENLD
+588 SWYFPAGRENLD

-605 VAVTNL
+605 VAVANL

-626 EVSSAVFIV
+626 EVSSAVFIL
-635 TESISERE
+635 TESINERE
-643 FALLSSLQGSAAK
+643 YTLLSSLQGSATK
-656 FYFIFS
+656 YYFILNS
-662 NQAGKAK
+662 QAGKAK
-669 ETLRLLNKLAP
+669 ETLGLLNKLA
-680 LLDMNKSQLLVK
+680 LQLNMNKSQLLMK
-692 EKSNN
+692 QKSNN
-697 STELVKKLRSI
+697 SAELVKKLRST
-708 LRGVMSSSSKCANI
+708 LRGVMSSSPKSASI
-722 QDMAVT
+722 RDMAVT

-736 EEDGGECQTAL
+736 DEDDGERWTAL
-747 QHILE
+747 EHVQE

-759 VAKYKQEMLRLQGD
+759 VAKYKREMLRLQGD
-773 LWKSLAK
+773 LWRNLAK
-780 VEKELCRMKTQ
+780 VEKELCRMKGQ
-791 RDVPLEDYRSH
+791 RDVPPEDYRSQ

-825 FISGIRQLCPV
+825 FISGIGQLSPA

-864 KEKCHTL
+864 KEKCRAL
-871 GNDTQPLAELDE
+871 GDDAKQLAELDE

-906 CSMVKEGNMGNIQ
+906 CSMVKDRNMGNIQ
-919 RQFIHLPGI
+919 RQFICLPGI

-951 QWVTDVLTQLH
+951 QWVTDVLAELH
-962 AKLEGRSKM
+962 AKLRGRSRM

-1005 GAFMSLIKVAENFQ
+1005 GAFMSLIKVAENFR

-1086 FLRMEEIGHKPSCQF
+1086 FLRMEEIGHKPNCQF

-1118 RKHLLEQLNEM
+1118 RKHLLEQLDEM

-1175 GYSESVSELKK
+1175 GYSESVCELKK
-1186 YLFEFMRHR
+1186 YLFEFMRNR
-1195 SPCRAPKDIP
+1195 SPHRVPKDIP
-1205 QFVEWVRSL
+1205 QFIEWVRSL

-1239 SVKYA
+1239 SVMYA

-1250 RKEMHLWVSNT
+1250 RKEMHLWMSKA

-1275 GTLEK
+1275 DTFEK

-1290 SGEQKMLQNLQ
+1290 NGEQKMQQSLQ
-1301 SYFESGAGSL
+1301 SYFESGTGNL

-1318 EDFHRSTTFLRH
+1318 EDFLRSMTFLRH

-1350 RKIDCLQARY
+1350 SKIDHLQARY
-1360 MKTIEGKVDRLL
+1360 MKTIEGKVDGLL
-1372 QDCRER
+1372 RDCRER
-1378 EMELKPKELEREFA
+1378 DKELTPKELQREFA

-1407 PLRQIHKDVH
+1407 PLRQIHKDIR

-1431 KQMLQKAQN
+1431 KQMLHKAQS
-1440 LLNYQSKRFRM
+1440 LLTYQSKPFCM
-1451 KKEYLDLS
+1451 KKEYLDLA
-1459 WYRVPVEFITQQYW
+1459 WYKVPVEFITQQCW
-1473 REVEE
+1473 RELEE
-1478 FVKSLVEECR
+1478 FTKSLMEECR
-1488 TYIGQKVRS
+1488 RYVGQKVHS
-1497 CGDYDQTYCREL
+1497 QGDYDQTYCREL
-1509 LWTINERLQEITRK
+1509 LWMINERLQEKIAGK

-1535 LHILGEAASAF
+1535 LHILWEAASAF

-1553 LKENDPQRRLE
+1553 LKKNDPQRRLE

-1572 TFRDLYYE
+1572 TFTDVYYE
-1580 KDACQKRAFDFC
+1580 KDACQKRAFDFIN
-1592 EQCLRPALWEYM
+1592 QCLTPALWEYM

-1611 IVDDF
+1611 LVDDF

-1621 SIEYGSRSFFQFT
+1621 SIKYSSQSFFQFT
-1634 VQKKLLEEMDFN
+1634 VQKKLLEEMDFD
-1646 NYVKYVN
+1646 NYVKYVR
-1653 NYEGFVKSWI
+1653 NYEEFVKAWI
-1663 QTRLFEHYRETGDL
+1663 QTCLISHYRETGSL
-1677 GELEGAVLATIMKKI
+1677 WELERAVLATIMKKS
-1692 RDALE
+1692 RMLWRALSAKMPPPSL
-1697 SSERR
+1697 SSW
-1702 DALTISEFLDHFCQA
+1702 SN
-1717 LCKELVISKD
+1717 
-1727 SLEVILFKT
+1727 
-1736 TASIGQFSADV
+1736 
-1747 QTFLPQVEESILS
+1747 
-1760 GWEELG
+1760 
-1766 IEMVF
+1766 
-1771 TQLQFKPQDEIFQRV
+1771 
-1786 FGCGKQCP
+1786 
-1794 FCKVPCEAGGGD
+1794 
-1806 HKEHFASV
+1806 FAKRCAKS
-1814 HRPQGLG
+1814 
-1821 RYSYETSHRLV
+1821 
-1832 YSLCSSDVVSSQ
+1832 
-1844 SFRNLN
+1844 
-1850 TAFKWHPYK
+1850 
-1859 DYRRFYPTWRIQP
+1859 
-1872 DPSINASDYWKFIF
+1872 
-1886 RKFNRQFAREYNA
+1886 
-1899 EPADLPPEWKKI
+1899 
-1911 IKEQALDS
+1911 
-1919 IREVFNME
+1919 

>member
-1 MAFETIRREREQLIA
+1 MAFETIRRGRERLIA
-16 LLVTTPDSVLDEV
+16 LLLTTPDPVLDEV

-52 IRRLLIKVQ
+52 IRRLLIKIQ
-61 RKGECGCE
+61 RKGERGCE
-69 QFLECLKSLF
+69 QFLECLQSLF
-79 SDLPPDL
+79 PDFPPDL
-86 QPPARLC
+86 QPPGRRC
-93 VTQTNEAENP
+93 VTQTNDAENPEGGAFAEKNEAENP
-103 ACGTSSKKNGEENPE
+103 QAA
-118 VLVTLGKNEPQNTG
+118 VTFGKNELENPG
-132 GATSLEKNDLEN
+132 GATSPEK
-144 PETTLPHEEND
+144 ND

-161 ALPHEENDLE
+161 ALPHEENDLG
-171 NPDSSPSSGK
+171 NPDGIPSSGNIDSQNSEDATSSEK
-181 IDPERPEDP
+181 NDPEKLEEP
-190 EKPEAVLPSGKGP
+190 EKPETVLSSGKGV
-203 VTPNSSTSPTK
+203 VTPNSATTPIK
-214 NGPENLDTAFPSKK
+214 DEPENPETALPSK

-233 PGSARFP
+233 PGSARSS
-240 EKDAAAVSPER
+240 EKAAAVESSER
-251 ADSEVSGNTPRCGE
+251 ADF
-265 EEKPA
+265 
-270 AVKGNVE
+270 E
-277 GSGNTPS
+277 GSGNIPS
-284 HGGGEKPA
+284 HGEEGKTTAG
-292 AVKGNV
+292 KGNIEDGV
-298 EAGAIPDADVLTP
+298 TPDSDVSMP
-311 ESRPKTPGV
+311 ESRAETSGIASSVERNGAETPGV
-320 AMSVE
+320 AASVE
-325 RSGAETPGDSASADR
+325 RSRAETPGDSVSVDR
-340 SGAETPATSPNKVH
+340 SGTEVPETSPNKVH
-354 GGRRGAVKAVLSKLK
+354 AGRRGAVKSVLSKLK
-369 LRKFRNRKLRLRDVL
+369 LKKFRNRKLRLRNL
-384 EISPESLKDWTP
+384 LQISPDSLKDSTP
-396 HALEDLPW
+396 YILGDLPW

-416 ARSTSLGHGTS
+416 ARSTSLWQGAS
-427 DEDTSEDEEGGMG
+427 DEDTSEDEEGGMIG
-440 GEVFSL
+440 HVFSL
-446 RTDDSRNSLHPLD
+446 REDNSRASLHPLD
-459 VLCAVLLCADS
+459 VLCAVLLCSDS
-470 FLQQEILAKMS
+470 FLQQEILSKMS

-529 VLTAMPTVSFVRL
+529 VLTAMPTISFVRL

-549 SQLLNE
+549 SKLLNE
-555 LLSPAQQHHDF
+555 VLSPSQQHHDF

-575 NVPRAIADGLVEI
+575 NVPREIADGLVEI
-588 SWYFPAGTENLD
+588 SWYFPAGRENLD

-605 VAVTNL
+605 IAVTNL
-611 RGDIESHWLQFSFLT
+611 RGDIESHWPQFSFLT
-626 EVSSAVFIV
+626 EISSAVFIL

-643 FALLSSLQGSAAK
+643 YALLSSLQGSATK
-656 FYFIFS
+656 YYFILN
-662 NQAGKAK
+662 NQSGKAK
-669 ETLRLLNKLAP
+669 ETLGLLNKLAP
-680 LLDMNKSQLLVK
+680 LLNMKKSQLLVK
-692 EKSNN
+692 EQSNN
-697 STELVKKLRSI
+697 SAELVKKLRST
-708 LRGVMSSSSKCANI
+708 LQGVMSSSPKSARVC
-722 QDMAVT
+722 DMAVT

-736 EEDGGECQTAL
+736 DEDDGECWTAL
-747 QHILE
+747 EHIEE

-759 VAKYKQEMLRLQGD
+759 VAKYKRDMLRLQGD
-773 LWKSLAK
+773 LWKNLAK
-780 VEKELCRMKTQ
+780 VEKEMCRMKGQ
-791 RDVPLEDYRSH
+791 KDISPEDYRSQ

-825 FISGIRQLCPV
+825 FVSGISQLRPA

-852 ARGNLSRLRAEY
+852 TRRNLSRLRAEY
-864 KEKCHTL
+864 KEKCRAL
-871 GNDTQPLAELDE
+871 GDDAQQLAELDE

-941 IDGDASNIPL
+941 IDGDAANIPL
-951 QWVTDVLTQLH
+951 QWVTDVLTELH
-962 AKLEGRSKM
+962 AKLGGRSRM
-971 LVLTVLG
+971 LVITVLG

-1005 GAFMSLIKVAENFQ
+1005 GAFMTLIKVAENFQ

-1024 DFILVI
+1024 DFILLI

-1086 FLRMEEIGHKPSCQF
+1086 FLRMEEIGHKPNCQF

-1118 RKHLLEQLNEM
+1118 RKHLLEQLDEM
-1129 TKAAARME
+1129 TKAAARLE

-1175 GYSESVSELKK
+1175 GYSESVCELKK

-1195 SPCRAPKDIP
+1195 SPRRAPKDIP
-1205 QFVEWVRSL
+1205 QFIEWVRSL

-1244 EWEWDF
+1244 EWEWEF
-1250 RKEMHLWVSNT
+1250 RKEMHLWMSKT

-1275 GTLEK
+1275 GTFEK

-1290 SGEQKMLQNLQ
+1290 NGEEKMLQSIQ
-1301 SYFESGAGSL
+1301 SYFESGAGNL

-1318 EDFHRSTTFLRH
+1318 EDFHRSVTFLRH

-1350 RKIDCLQARY
+1350 SKIDHLQAGY
-1360 MKTIEGKVDRLL
+1360 MKFIEGKVDGLL

-1378 EMELKPKELEREFA
+1378 EMELKLKELEREFA

-1401 LPLESL
+1401 LPLERL
-1407 PLRQIHKDVH
+1407 PLRQIHEDVY

-1431 KQMLQKAQN
+1431 KQMLHKAQN
-1440 LLNYQSKRFRM
+1440 LLTYQRKPFCM
-1451 KKEYLDLS
+1451 KKEYLDLG
-1459 WYRVPVEFITQQYW
+1459 WYKAAMEFITQQCKH
-1473 REVEE
+1473 ELEE
-1478 FVKSLVEECR
+1478 FTKSLVEECR
-1488 TYIGQKVRS
+1488 RYIWQKVHS
-1497 CGDYDQTYCREL
+1497 QGDYDQTYCREL
-1509 LWTINERLQEITRK
+1509 LRMINERLQENVVGKIR
-1523 MCTSA
+1523 MSA

-1535 LHILGEAASAF
+1535 LHILGEAASTF

-1553 LKENDPQRRLE
+1553 LKKNDPQRRLE

-1580 KDACQKRAFDFC
+1580 KDACQKRAVDFSH
-1592 EQCLRPALWEYM
+1592 QCLIPALWEYM

-1616 LSSGE
+1616 LNSGE
-1621 SIEYGSRSFFQFT
+1621 SIKYGSRSFFQFT
-1634 VQKKLLEEMDFN
+1634 VQKKLLEEMDFD
-1646 NYVKYVN
+1646 NYVKYIS
-1653 NYEGFVKSWI
+1653 NYEEFVKAWI
-1663 QTRLFEHYRETGDL
+1663 QTCLISHYRETGSL
-1677 GELEGAVLATIMKKI
+1677 GELERTVLATIMKKI

-1697 SSERR
+1697 SSECQ
-1702 DALTISEFLDHFCQA
+1702 DAVTISEFLEQFCQA

-1727 SLEVILFKT
+1727 SLEVILFKN
-1736 TASIGQFSADV
+1736 TASVGQFSADIH
-1747 QTFLPQVEESILS
+1747 TFLHQVEESILL
-1760 GWEELG
+1760 GWKELG
-1766 IEMVF
+1766 VEMVF
-1771 TQLQFKPQDEIFQRV
+1771 TQLQFKPQDEIFKRV

-1794 FCKVPCEAGGGD
+1794 FCKVPCEAGGSD
-1806 HKEHFASV
+1806 HKQHFASV
-1814 HRPQGLG
+1814 HRPKGLG
-1821 RYSYETSHRLV
+1821 GYSYETTNRLV
-1832 YSLCSSDVVSSQ
+1832 YSLCSSDVVSSK
-1844 SFRNLN
+1844 SFKNLN
-1850 TAFKWHPYK
+1850 TALKWHPYK
-1859 DYRRFYPTWRIQP
+1859 DYRQFYPTWRIQP
-1872 DPSINASDYWKFIF
+1872 DPSISASDYWKFIF
-1886 RKFNRQFAREYNA
+1886 RKFNQQFAREYNVQ
-1899 EPADLPPEWKKI
+1899 PADLPPEWKKI
-1911 IKEQALDS
+1911 TKEQALDS
-1919 IREVFNME
+1919 IREAFNME

>member
-1 MAFETIRREREQLIA
+1 MAFETIRQGRERLIA
-16 LLVTTPDSVLDEV
+16 LLLTTPDPVLDEV

-52 IRRLLIKVQ
+52 IRRLLIKIQ
-61 RKGECGCE
+61 KKGERGCE
-69 QFLECLKSLF
+69 QFLECLQSLF
-79 SDLPPDL
+79 PDFPPDL
-86 QPPARLC
+86 QPPARRY
-93 VTQTNEAENP
+93 VTQTKDAENP
-103 ACGTSSKKNGEENPE
+103 EGGTSSEKNGQENLE
-118 VLVTLGKNEPQNTG
+118 AAVATRKNE
-132 GATSLEKNDLEN
+132 LEN
-144 PETTLPHEEND
+144 PESAELHEVND
-155 LENPET
+155 LGYPDDCPSSGDIDPPNPEDAMCSEKNDPEKPEEPEKPEAEPSSGKGLVTPNFATSPMKNGPQNPET
-161 ALPHEENDLE
+161 ALP
-171 NPDSSPSSGK
+171 S
-181 IDPERPEDP
+181 
-190 EKPEAVLPSGKGP
+190 
-203 VTPNSSTSPTK
+203 
-214 NGPENLDTAFPSKK
+214 K

-233 PGSARFP
+233 PGGDRFS
-240 EKDAAAVSPER
+240 EKDAAAVSSER
-251 ADSEVSGNTPRCGE
+251 ADFEGSGNIPSCGE
-265 EEKPA
+265 EEKTA
-270 AVKGNVE
+270 AIKGKFE
-277 GSGNTPS
+277 DGATPDS
-284 HGGGEKPA
+284 
-292 AVKGNV
+292 
-298 EAGAIPDADVLTP
+298 DVSMS
-311 ESRPKTPGV
+311 ESRAETPGV

-325 RSGAETPGDSASADR
+325 RCGAETPGHSASADR
-340 SGAETPATSPNKVH
+340 SGDEAPKTSPNKVH
-354 GGRRGAVKAVLSKLK
+354 GGRRGALKTVLSKLRLK
-369 LRKFRNRKLRLRDVL
+369 KFRNGKLRLSDLL
-384 EISPESLKDWTP
+384 EISLESLKDWT
-396 HALEDLPW
+396 LSILGDLPW

-416 ARSTSLGHGTS
+416 ARSTSLGQGTS
-427 DEDTSEDEEGGMG
+427 DEDTSEDEEGGVSG
-440 GEVFSL
+440 DVFSL
-446 RTDDSRNSLHPLD
+446 REDDSRASLHPLD
-459 VLCAVLLCADS
+459 VLCAVLLCSDS
-470 FLQQEILAKMS
+470 FLQQEILSKMS

-490 LPALDTPKCT
+490 LPAVDTPKCT
-500 LMLWAMRDIV
+500 LLLWAMRDIV
-510 RKWRPHSLAES
+510 RKWRPHSLAQS

-529 VLTAMPTVSFVRL
+529 VLTKMPTVSFVRM

-549 SQLLNE
+549 SKLLNE
-555 LLSPAQQHHDF
+555 VLSPSQQHQDF

-575 NVPRAIADGLVEI
+575 NIPREIADGLVEI
-588 SWYFPAGTENLD
+588 SWYFPAGRENLD

-605 VAVTNL
+605 VAVANL

-626 EVSSAVFIV
+626 EVSSAVFIL
-635 TESISERE
+635 TESINERE
-643 FALLSSLQGSAAK
+643 YTLLSSLQGSATK
-656 FYFIFS
+656 YYFILNS
-662 NQAGKAK
+662 QAGKAK
-669 ETLRLLNKLAP
+669 ETLGLLNKLA
-680 LLDMNKSQLLVK
+680 LQLNMNKSQLLMK
-692 EKSNN
+692 QKSNN
-697 STELVKKLRSI
+697 SAELVKKLRST
-708 LRGVMSSSSKCANI
+708 LRGVMSSSPKSASI
-722 QDMAVT
+722 RDMAVT

-736 EEDGGECQTAL
+736 DEDDGERWTAL
-747 QHILE
+747 EHVQE

-759 VAKYKQEMLRLQGD
+759 VAKYKREMLRLQGD
-773 LWKSLAK
+773 LWRNLAK
-780 VEKELCRMKTQ
+780 VEKELCRMKGQ
-791 RDVPLEDYRSH
+791 RDVPPEDYRSQ

-825 FISGIRQLCPV
+825 FISGIGQLSPA

-864 KEKCHTL
+864 KEKCRAL
-871 GNDTQPLAELDE
+871 GDDAKQLAELDE

-906 CSMVKEGNMGNIQ
+906 CSMVKDRNMGNIQ
-919 RQFIHLPGI
+919 RQFICLPGI

-951 QWVTDVLTQLH
+951 QWVTDVLAELH
-962 AKLEGRSKM
+962 AKLRGRSRM

-1005 GAFMSLIKVAENFQ
+1005 GAFMSLIKVAENFR

-1086 FLRMEEIGHKPSCQF
+1086 FLRMEEIGHKPNCQF

-1118 RKHLLEQLNEM
+1118 RKHLLEQLDEM

-1175 GYSESVSELKK
+1175 GYSESVCELKK
-1186 YLFEFMRHR
+1186 YLFEFMRNR
-1195 SPCRAPKDIP
+1195 SPHRVPKDIP
-1205 QFVEWVRSL
+1205 QFIEWVRSL

-1239 SVKYA
+1239 SVMYA

-1250 RKEMHLWVSNT
+1250 RKEMHLWMSKA

-1275 GTLEK
+1275 DTFEK

-1290 SGEQKMLQNLQ
+1290 NGEQKMQQSLQ
-1301 SYFESGAGSL
+1301 SYFESGTGNL

-1318 EDFHRSTTFLRH
+1318 EDFLRSMTFLRH

-1350 RKIDCLQARY
+1350 SKIDHLQARY
-1360 MKTIEGKVDRLL
+1360 MKTIEGKVDGLL
-1372 QDCRER
+1372 RDCRER
-1378 EMELKPKELEREFA
+1378 DKELTPKELQREFA

-1407 PLRQIHKDVH
+1407 PLRQIHKDIR

-1431 KQMLQKAQN
+1431 KQMLHKAQS
-1440 LLNYQSKRFRM
+1440 LLTYQSKPFCM
-1451 KKEYLDLS
+1451 KKEYLDLA
-1459 WYRVPVEFITQQYW
+1459 WYKVPVEFITQQCW
-1473 REVEE
+1473 RELEE
-1478 FVKSLVEECR
+1478 FTKSLMEECR
-1488 TYIGQKVRS
+1488 RYVGQKVHS
-1497 CGDYDQTYCREL
+1497 QGDYDQTYCREL
-1509 LWTINERLQEITRK
+1509 LWMINERLQEKIAGK

-1553 LKENDPQRRLE
+1553 LKKNDPQRRLE

-1572 TFRDLYYE
+1572 TFTDVYYE
-1580 KDACQKRAFDFC
+1580 KDACQKRAFDFIN
-1592 EQCLRPALWEYM
+1592 QCLTPALWEYM

-1611 IVDDF
+1611 LVDDF

-1621 SIEYGSRSFFQFT
+1621 SIKYSSQSFFQFT
-1634 VQKKLLEEMDFN
+1634 VQKKLLEEMDFD
-1646 NYVKYVN
+1646 NYVKYVR
-1653 NYEGFVKSWI
+1653 NYEEFVKAWI
-1663 QTRLFEHYRETGDL
+1663 QTCLISHYRETGSL
-1677 GELEGAVLATIMKKI
+1677 WELERAVLATIMKKS
-1692 RDALE
+1692 RMLWRALSAKMPPPSL
-1697 SSERR
+1697 SSW
-1702 DALTISEFLDHFCQA
+1702 SN
-1717 LCKELVISKD
+1717 
-1727 SLEVILFKT
+1727 
-1736 TASIGQFSADV
+1736 
-1747 QTFLPQVEESILS
+1747 
-1760 GWEELG
+1760 
-1766 IEMVF
+1766 
-1771 TQLQFKPQDEIFQRV
+1771 
-1786 FGCGKQCP
+1786 
-1794 FCKVPCEAGGGD
+1794 
-1806 HKEHFASV
+1806 FAKRCAKS
-1814 HRPQGLG
+1814 
-1821 RYSYETSHRLV
+1821 
-1832 YSLCSSDVVSSQ
+1832 
-1844 SFRNLN
+1844 
-1850 TAFKWHPYK
+1850 
-1859 DYRRFYPTWRIQP
+1859 
-1872 DPSINASDYWKFIF
+1872 
-1886 RKFNRQFAREYNA
+1886 
-1899 EPADLPPEWKKI
+1899 
-1911 IKEQALDS
+1911 
-1919 IREVFNME
+1919 